1 MDRLNSRMEKTEKR
15 ISELEA
21 RTVEILQFEQ
31 QRKWSIKKWTEPQK
45 PMGCNQKILNISV
58 TRGIH

>member
-1 MDRLNSRMEKTEKR
+1 MEKTEKR

-31 QRKWSIKKWTEPQK
+31 QRKWSIKKWTELQK